1 MEAILREIDN
11 RIVHKRIELLKKDLQ
26 NLSEDTE
33 NQLKELKKVDKVY
46 YKVLEKDKPVGRG
59 INAIRYLNKIRYFFF
74 KTNII
79 KINVLNTIK

>member
-59 INAIRYLNKIRYFFF
+59 INAIRYLNKIR
-74 KTNII
+74 
-79 KINVLNTIK
+79 

>member
-11 RIVHKRIELLKKDLQ
+11 RIVQKRIELLKKDLQ

-46 YKVLEKDKPVGRG
+46 
-59 INAIRYLNKIRYFFF
+59 
-74 KTNII
+74 
-79 KINVLNTIK
+79 

>member
-11 RIVHKRIELLKKDLQ
+11 RIVQKRIELLKKDLQ

-59 INAIRYLNKIRYFFF
+59 INAIRYLNKIR
-74 KTNII
+74 
-79 KINVLNTIK
+79 

>member
-11 RIVHKRIELLKKDLQ
+11 RIVQKRIELLKKDLQ
-26 NLSEDTE
+26 NLSKDTE

-59 INAIRYLNKIRYFFF
+59 INAIRYLK
-74 KTNII
+74 K
-79 KINVLNTIK
+79 K